1 MEDIAAKRAAEWL
14 LAEHQAGH
22 RFETLSTPTAPV
34 LISDAYDIQ
43 DKYVAL
49 LRQANRRAGRL

>member
-22 RFETLSTPTAPV
+22 RFKTLSTPTAPV
-34 LISDAYDIQ
+34 QFQTPMISRI
-43 DKYVAL
+43 
-49 LRQANRRAGRL
+49 NM